1 MLNNAQNLPDEPAEL
16 KQLVGILADEIK
28 SQALLIEKLK
38 HQLTGMRQH
47 RFGSSSETLDQLQL
61 SLEDEEVAQAATE

>member
-1 MLNNAQNLPDEPAEL
+1 MLNSALNLPDEPDQL
-16 KQLVGILADEIK
+16 KHLVGAPASEVK

-47 RFGSSSETLDQLQL
+47 RFGYSSEAINQLQL
-61 SLEDEEVAQAATE
+61 SLEDEDVA